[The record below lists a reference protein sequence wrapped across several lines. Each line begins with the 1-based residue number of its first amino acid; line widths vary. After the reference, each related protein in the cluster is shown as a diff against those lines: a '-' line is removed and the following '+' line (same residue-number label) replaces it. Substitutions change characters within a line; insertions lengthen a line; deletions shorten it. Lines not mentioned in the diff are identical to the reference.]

1 MTSFQAKIGWKRPRK
16 KKIKIVFPFR
26 SYQTDSRKFQ
36 KKRKNKSKN
45 QKIPLWL
52 HSKPKQV
59 GKGRGMEKIKIGVPF
74 RSHSTRNRKFQKNQQ
89 KNEKNDKN
97 PLWRHFQPK
106 QVGKG

>member
-1 MTSFQAKIGWKRPRK
+1 MRK
-16 KKIKIVFPFR
+16 GENKNYRFVPFLPGTEQKMPKKEK
-26 SYQTDSRKFQ
+26 
-36 KKRKNKSKN
+36 KN

-59 GKGRGMEKIKIGVPF
+59 GKGRGIEKIKIIVPF
-74 RSHSTRNRKFQKNQQ
+74 RSHSTRNRKFKKNQQ

-97 PLWRHFQPK
+97 QLWRHFQPK